1 MVFVDSQGFEP
12 QMTEP
17 KSVVLPLH
25 HESLFVLVVQ
35 IYSFF
40 NYLQELFKLFFK
52 FTTLFIT
59 TIMQIDFNNLN
70 TSKLYFKTDFE
81 KKIDQFLEEW
91 FSTSETVKVQTSGST
106 GIPKIFN
113 IEKNKMVNSAEMTCN
128 FLGLKEGDSALICLP
143 VEYISGKMMVVRS
156 ILRRLK
162 LIVVDPSLRPL
173 EDIEEEIDFCAMTPL
188 QVENSLEKLN
198 LVKNLIIGGA
208 AISENLKKKISQ
220 TLKLSNT
227 QTQIFETY
235 GMSETLSH
243 IGLKQIFPQAED
255 YFTVFENVEIYKDER
270 GCLRIFAPNLNDEVL
285 QTNDLVEINNKKQ
298 FKFLGRI
305 DNVINSGGAKIFP
318 EQLEA
323 LVKKEIPNEVVFVG
337 IDDESLGQKLIAV
350 IEGNE
355 SEFINQKLSTIS
367 YQQKFHRPK
376 KNIFIEKIPRTPN
389 GKVNRIELNKIIAK
403 K

>member
-1 MVFVDSQGFEP
+1 
-12 QMTEP
+12 
-17 KSVVLPLH
+17 
-25 HESLFVLVVQ
+25 
-35 IYSFF
+35 
-40 NYLQELFKLFFK
+40 
-52 FTTLFIT
+52 
-59 TIMQIDFNNLN
+59 MQIDFNNLN
-70 TSKLYFKTDFE
+70 TSKLYFETDFE

-106 GIPKIFN
+106 GTPKIFN

-162 LIVVDPSLRPL
+162 LIVLDPSLRPL

-188 QVENSLEKLN
+188 QVENSLEKLY

-255 YFTVFENVEIYKDER
+255 YFTVFENVEISKDKR

-285 QTNDLVEINNKKQ
+285 QTNDLVEINNDKE

-323 LVKKEIPNEVVFVG
+323 VVKKEIPNEVVFLG

-355 SEFINQKLSTIS
+355 SEFINQKLSIIS

-376 KNIFIEKIPRTPN
+376 EIIFVEKIPRTPN
-389 GKVNRIELNKIIAK
+389 GKVNRIELKKIIAK